1 MKVILLENLKKI
13 GTIGEIIN
21 VKRGFARNYLIV
33 NQKALYASK
42 ENIKQV
48 EKIKSELGR
57 KDLEKKK
64 EAKQLLEKINNKLF
78 TVKKL
83 VTENKELYGSIK
95 PTEISKLIHENE
107 KIEVKPSLIQP
118 LKEIRSIGTF
128 RVKIDLHSEVQA
140 EIKVKVD
147 TLDQGK

>member
-13 GTIGEIIN
+13 GSIGEIIN
-21 VKRGFARNYLIV
+21 VKRGYARNFLIA

-48 EKIKSELGR
+48 EKIKTELSK

-64 EAKQLLEKINNKLF
+64 SAKLLMEKIDNKIF
-78 TVKKL
+78 TIQKL
-83 VTENKELYGSIK
+83 VTENKDLYGSIK
-95 PTEISKLIHENE
+95 PTEISKLINASE
-107 KIEVKPSLIQP
+107 KIEIKPSLIQP
-118 LKEIRSIGTF
+118 LKEIKSLGTF

-140 EIKVKVD
+140 EIKIKVEA
-147 TLDQGK
+147 QEENK